1 MYSTH
6 DDGRSFVAE
15 RFIGTLK
22 NKIYKYMTSETK
34 NVYIDKLNDI
44 LNICTNTNR
53 RTIKK
58 KPVDITSSTHIENMI

>member
-6 DDGRSFVAE
+6 DEGRSFVAE

-44 LNICTNTNR
+44 LIYAP
-53 RTIKK
+53 I
-58 KPVDITSSTHIENMI
+58 HIIEQLKRSLLM